1 MSPLGFRWIFRNPFH
16 ERALEREVEDEIAFH
31 LHEKVRDLTARGMDP
46 TEARR
51 EAELQ
56 FGDLRRWRRETL
68 AASHRRRR
76 RKRQTDALGTLRQDL
91 AGALRHLRRRP
102 RLAAFAV
109 LILGLGTGSG
119 TSVFAVLD
127 TVLFRPMSFPE
138 ADRVVGVQGS
148 TTRYPGLTV
157 SPANYFDWKAG
168 QRSFSAMAATRASTV
183 TLYTGRPERLGS
195 LAVESAFFDV
205 IGVQPALGRRILPE
219 DDQPGSERV
228 AVISHATWR
237 RLFGAD
243 PDVLGRRVDGSAGP
257 VTIVGVMPADF
268 QYFDVPFWGGP
279 DRDVFLSDAF
289 GDDRTSRTT
298 GGYLWV
304 KARLLPGVSLEQ
316 AERQMKDVAAQL
328 AEAYPGIDGPSPDD
342 SALSIRIVRFQNDAL
357 SFLAN
362 DLVLMGGATVLLL
375 LVVCMSAAGVLLTWV
390 LDRRRELAVR
400 GALGASRARLIRQVL
415 AETGLL
421 ALAGALTGL
430 AVAALLIR
438 VIPGVVPGHVPRLD
452 AVALDGR
459 VLAGATALSAALW
472 LLSAALP
479 AIRGSRLD
487 LLSFLKEGAHA
498 GGSRQ
503 RWGGRLIIVGQLAL
517 ACALV
522 AGAGRLIHT
531 YASLLR
537 VDPGLNPAH
546 VLALHVRLPPARY
559 STLVGTVRDLGDAQS
574 FFAFNEAWRE
584 QIGATPV
591 YRVDAE
597 AQDFARRL
605 SERLRE
611 ISGVRSVAFANEAPF
626 SGGEIY
632 GTRPAVRGEEQ
643 PEPPTMEAVRERE
656 GVYIKW
662 VSANFFETLEIP
674 LLRGRVFSD
683 RDGLEDDPVVV
694 VNRAFVDDFFPEGS
708 DAVGSTLG
716 FFEDPYFPEK
726 EATVVGV
733 VANTLQ
739 QGPQD
744 PSEPVLYVPLA
755 QRARLWNRYQRAFPL
770 RSTFLIRTE
779 GEPTA
784 LAGEVRAALW
794 SVDPEIPVT
803 SLASLDAMRAG
814 QTSVPRFFLLLLSGF
829 ALVSLV
835 LAAAGTFGLLVH
847 HVRQRTHEIGVRR
860 ALGATGASVAGRILL
875 EGACLALVGVAAG
888 LMLALPLGRVLASHI
903 VGVRAWS
910 PTDQLLV
917 VPVLILTAVGA
928 SWIPAARASRVDPLE
943 ALRAD

>member
-1 MSPLGFRWIFRNPFH
+1 MTPPGFRWIFRNPFR
-16 ERALEREVEDEIAFH
+16 ERALEKEVEDEIAFH

-56 FGDLRRWRRETL
+56 FGDPGRWRRETV

-76 RKRQTDALGTLRQDL
+76 RKRQTAALETFRQDL

-127 TVLFRPMSFPE
+127 TVLFRPMPFPE

-183 TLYTGRPERLGS
+183 TLYAGHPERLGT
-195 LAVESAFFDV
+195 LAVESDFFDV
-205 IGVQPALGRRILPE
+205 IGVQPALGRRILPQ

-228 AVISHATWR
+228 AVISHAAWQ

-243 PDVLGRRVDGSAGP
+243 PGVLGRRVNGSAGP
-257 VTIVGVMPADF
+257 VVLVGVMPADF
-268 QYFDVPFWGGP
+268 QYFDIPVWGGP
-279 DRDVFLSDAF
+279 ERDLFLSDAF
-289 GDDRTSRTT
+289 GDDRTTRTT
-298 GGYLWV
+298 GGVLWV
-304 KARLLPGVSLEQ
+304 GARLLPGVSIEQ
-316 AERQMKDVAAQL
+316 ADRQMKDVAAHL
-328 AEAYPGIDGPSPDD
+328 AEAYPGIDGPSADD
-342 SALSIRIVRFQNDAL
+342 SALSIRVVPFRSDVLVF
-357 SFLAN
+357 FAN
-362 DLVLMGGATVLLL
+362 DLLLMGGATALLL
-375 LVVCMSAAGVLLTWV
+375 LVLCMSAAGVLLTWV

-400 GALGASRARLIRQVL
+400 GALGASRARLIRQVM

-421 ALAGALTGL
+421 ALVGAISGL
-430 AVAALLIR
+430 CVAALVIR
-438 VIPGVVPGHVPRLD
+438 LLPGVVPGHVPRLD
-452 AVALDGR
+452 SVALDGR
-459 VLAGATALSAALW
+459 VLAGATALSAVLW
-472 LLSAALP
+472 LTSAVLP

-487 LLSFLKEGAHA
+487 LLSFLKEGAHP
-498 GGSRQ
+498 GGSSR

-531 YASLLR
+531 YASLLQ
-537 VDPGLNPAH
+537 VDPGLNPDH
-546 VLALHVRLPPARY
+546 VLALHVRLPGGRY
-559 STLVGTVRDLGDAQS
+559 STPVGTVRDLGDGLAMGALS
-574 FFAFNEAWRE
+574 EAWQE

-591 YRVDAE
+591 YRVEAE
-597 AQDFARRL
+597 AQDFVRRL

-611 ISGVRSVAFANEAPF
+611 IPGVRSVAFANEAPF

-632 GTRPAVRGEEQ
+632 GTRPAVRGGEQ
-643 PEPPTMEAVRERE
+643 PEPLTFETVRERE
-656 GVYIKW
+656 GAYLKW

-674 LLRGRVFSD
+674 LLRGRLFGD
-683 RDGLEDDPVVV
+683 RDGPDDEAVVV
-694 VNRAFVDDFFPEGS
+694 VNRAFVDDFFADGS
-708 DAVGSTLG
+708 EAVGSTLG
-716 FFEDPYFPEK
+716 FFEDPYFGEK

-739 QGPQD
+739 QGPQE

-755 QRARLWNRYQRAFPL
+755 QRARLWNRFQRAFPL
-770 RSTFLIRTE
+770 RSTFLIRTD

-794 SVDPEIPVT
+794 SVDPEMPVT

-814 QTSVPRFFLLLLSGF
+814 QTAVPRFFLLLLSGF

-888 LMLALPLGRVLASHI
+888 LALALPLGRVLASHI

-910 PTDQLLV
+910 LTDQLLV
-917 VPVLILTAVGA
+917 VPVLILTAVAA
-928 SWIPAARASRVDPLE
+928 SWIPALRASRVDPLE